1 MTFLWIQLSH
11 KIEKH
16 DILWKKKCLV
26 DPALLE
32 WENVKTIT
40 RWIGDSEGNLKLPF
54 KKMLKVKKF
63 DFFSLVLDE
72 RSDVW
77 HS

>member
-1 MTFLWIQLSH
+1 MR
-11 KIEKH
+11 E
-16 DILWKKKCLV
+16 C
-26 DPALLE
+26 
-32 WENVKTIT
+32 ENYNKMD
-40 RWIGDSEGNLKLPF
+40 RGQWRKSEASV